1 MVLLREID
9 CSCSLGV
16 GVEADVLDLHVAG
29 DVLEHPPALVRVLPL
44 SLSFLLV
51 FVGGDPVG
59 AGGVVPVLVGFLVAP
74 HLLVVDVPGDSWG
87 SLPPE
92 VVESTVV
99 VGCQGPVF
107 HLLRAFQVEALLSR
121 LVSPAGIHHSW
132 DGPAE
137 ETAEPVDAE
146 THWF

>member
-1 MVLLREID
+1 MLREND

-16 GVEADVLDLHVAG
+16 GVEVGVLDLHVAG
-29 DVLEHPPALVRVLPL
+29 DVLEHPPAFLRILPL
-44 SLSFLLV
+44 SLSFLLI

-59 AGGVVPVLVGFLVAP
+59 AGGVVAVLVGFLVAP
-74 HLLVVDVPGDSWG
+74 HLLVIDVPGDSWG

-92 VVESTVV
+92 VVEPTVV

-107 HLLRAFQVEALLSR
+107 HLLGAFQVEALLPR
-121 LVSPAGIHHSW
+121 LVSPAGVDHSR
-132 DGPAE
+132 DGPTV

-146 THWF
+146 TRWF